1 MFLKA
6 MELMHVHLRALGKAP
21 WELNVL
27 CGAEQNGVNAT
38 SLQAHNRPLIPTS
51 SI

>member
-6 MELMHVHLRALGKAP
+6 TEPMHVHLRALGEAP

-27 CGAEQNGVNAT
+27 CVGEQNGVNAT
-38 SLQAHNRPLIPTS
+38 SLQAHNRPLTPTS
-51 SI
+51 CI